1 MIIITYHHDRRCRK
15 TASSIP
21 PLEPKPRIIISPSR
35 TSSPPSM
42 PGEMIMIIMVM
53 IMIMML
59 NFDDHVDAGD
69 DLSISFASRVES
81 PKDEAEAALRQLP
94 VRFVIIIIIIIF
106 VIIIIIFV
114 IVIII
119 FVVVIIIIIIIIIF
133 IVVVTTE
140 MENVSF
146 SLSFLSIISVQY
158 IHFLPV

>member
-119 FVVVIIIIIIIIIF
+119 FVIVIIIIIIF

>member
-21 PLEPKPRIIISPSR
+21 PLEPKPRIIISPSQ

-59 NFDDHVDAGD
+59 NVDDHVDAGD

-119 FVVVIIIIIIIIIF
+119 FVIVIIIIIIF